1 MYGGRTGRSNYSTQ
15 EKNRNLI
22 ELDDSVGPG
31 TKKLSYA
38 DALGG
43 KSTDKG
49 GDFPNLRT
57 PKSERGKQ
65 SRFMQAIKELEKEE
79 CGLIDGKNDR
89 NSSRS
94 ELSRRREQVINGIV
108 NKLREELKIDVLRII
123 REEVRENLRAIIGN
137 AIREEVADI
146 FQEGGSSV
154 VRRAVRVSFDENVR
168 ERVVGCDDNIV
179 MESESEI
186 VDRSSNEK

>member
-1 MYGGRTGRSNYSTQ
+1 
-15 EKNRNLI
+15 
-22 ELDDSVGPG
+22 
-31 TKKLSYA
+31 
-38 DALGG
+38 
-43 KSTDKG
+43 
-49 GDFPNLRT
+49 
-57 PKSERGKQ
+57 
-65 SRFMQAIKELEKEE
+65 MQAINELEKEE
-79 CGLIDGKNDR
+79 CRLIDGKNDR

-108 NKLREELKIDVLRII
+108 NKLREELKVDVLRII

-137 AIREEVADI
+137 AIREEVAAI
-146 FQEGGSSV
+146 FQEGVSSV

>member
-1 MYGGRTGRSNYSTQ
+1 MGEGRSNYSTQ

-22 ELDDSVGPG
+22 ELDDNVGPVM
-31 TKKLSYA
+31 KKLSYA

-49 GDFPNLRT
+49 GDFPNLKT
-57 PKSERGKQ
+57 PESERGKQ
-65 SRFMQAIKELEKEE
+65 MQAINELEKEE

-108 NKLREELKIDVLRII
+108 NKLREELKVDVLRII

-137 AIREEVADI
+137 AIREWRLY
-146 FQEGGSSV
+146 S
-154 VRRAVRVSFDENVR
+154 RRAGRQSLGELFA
-168 ERVVGCDDNIV
+168 CLS
-179 MESESEI
+179 MKML
-186 VDRSSNEK
+186 EKEW